1 MSSRAPGR
9 SRLTVLLVVLLLA
22 PLTAGCLRMPESG
35 PLVTTSQG
43 GPGATDV
50 GPYIDPAPPQAGESP
65 PDIVKHFLDAMMAS
79 SLQTSVA
86 RQFLSSDAQANWDPE
101 RSTMTYADASQPAG
115 ASTVDVAVSGV
126 NRLDAGGGWL
136 GPTDVESFS
145 FPMVVED
152 GEWRISDAPDA
163 LIVPQA
169 WFELRFRQVA
179 LYFFDPTAKILVPEP
194 VYVPRGEQLASS
206 LVRGLLAG
214 PRTGAARVS
223 RSFMPTGA
231 QLELSV
237 PISEDGVADVTL
249 QGDPR
254 VLAPEAAPF
263 ALAQLAWTLR
273 QDPDVRSFTLTI
285 GEEPVSLP
293 EGAAQLSVD
302 YGAEFDPNV
311 ANASPA
317 LFGILD
323 GEVAPASTTTDEQLT
338 GPLSTTDYGLS
349 ELSVD
354 LLAHQV
360 AGVSASGREVLVADL
375 TEPTSS
381 TREVISQ
388 AEDLLKP
395 VWDFQDRLWLVDRR
409 RTGAAVSIVVDDV
422 RTSISIDGVSGEN
435 VKSFVVSRDGSRFVA
450 VVKQGASDAVVVS
463 RVVRDD
469 EGNVVRLTRAHEIA
483 RGTPDNLLRISALGW
498 RSPTVLALVVRVTE
512 DRDEIRFLAIDGGPN
527 NFDALGANRRMLPE
541 RVLRLTSSPVA
552 NSDVYVT
559 TESGVQ
565 DPFDLDRTSA
575 VVPEIKALTYVG

>member
-1 MSSRAPGR
+1 MTSRR
-9 SRLTVLLVVLLLA
+9 FRLLLLVFLAIA
-22 PLTAGCLRMPESG
+22 PLTAGCLQMPESG
-35 PLVTTSQG
+35 PLVATSQG
-43 GPGATDV
+43 GPGASDV
-50 GPYIDPAPPQAGESP
+50 GPFIDPAPPQAGESP

-86 RQFLSSDAQANWDPE
+86 RQFLSRDAQASWDPE
-101 RSTMTYADASQPAG
+101 RSTMTYADAGQPEGAG
-115 ASTVDVAVSGV
+115 TVDVAVTGV
-126 NRLDAGGGWL
+126 NRLDSRGAWR
-136 GPTDVESFS
+136 GPSDIESFS

-152 GEWRISDAPDA
+152 GEWRIADAPDT

-179 LYFFDPTAKILVPEP
+179 LYFFDPTAAILVPEP

-214 PRTGAARVS
+214 PQTGAAQVS
-223 RSFMPTGA
+223 RTFMPTGA

-254 VLAPEAAPF
+254 VLAPEAAPL
-263 ALAQLAWTLR
+263 ALAQMAWTLR

-293 EGAAQLSVD
+293 EGVAQLSVD
-302 YGAEFDPNV
+302 YGGEYDPTV
-311 ANASPA
+311 VDASPA
-317 LFGILD
+317 LFGLLD
-323 GEVAPASTTTDEQLT
+323 GVVAPASTSSDGALQ
-338 GPLSTTDYGLS
+338 GPMSTTDYGLR

-388 AEDLLKP
+388 GEDILKP

-409 RTGAAVSIVVDDV
+409 SAGAAVSLVVGDV
-422 RTSISIDGVSGEN
+422 RTSISVPGVSGAD
-435 VKSFVVSRDGSRFVA
+435 VKSFLVSRDGSRFVA
-450 VVKQGASDAVVVS
+450 VVKQGTSDAVVVS
-463 RVVRDD
+463 RVVHDD
-469 EGNVVRLTRAHEIA
+469 EGNVVRLTRADTIDG
-483 RGTPDNLLRISALGW
+483 GTPDNLLRISAIGW
-498 RSPTVLALVVRVTE
+498 RSPTVLTLVVRVIK

-527 NFDALGANRRMLPE
+527 NFDALGSNRRMLPE

-559 TESGVQ
+559 TATGVQ
-565 DPFDLDRTSA
+565 DPFDPDRTSA
-575 VVPEIKALTYVG
+575 INPEIEALTYVG